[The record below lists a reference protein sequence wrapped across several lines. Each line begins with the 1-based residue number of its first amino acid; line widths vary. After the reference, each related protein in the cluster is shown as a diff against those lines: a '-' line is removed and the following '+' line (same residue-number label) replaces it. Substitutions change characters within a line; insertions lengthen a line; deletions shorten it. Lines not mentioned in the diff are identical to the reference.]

1 MNALTEVMAR
11 FGDDKTQH
19 GVGGV
24 MVGAVVF
31 PASMLAGFDVETS
44 GHIAMGVVAA
54 VAIGKE
60 VRDGKGFGT
69 RSWQDAF
76 ATISG
81 GALAV
86 YALATLAGAFL

>member
-1 MNALTEVMAR
+1 MKAFEEFMAR

-19 GVGGV
+19 SVGGV
-24 MVGAVVF
+24 MIGAVVF
-31 PASMLAGFDVETS
+31 PAFMLAGFDVETS

-81 GALAV
+81 GALVV
-86 YALATLAGAFL
+86 YALATLTEVFL